1 MGFGAVKLQPVM
13 AQTSRP
19 LAGRRIVVTR
29 AREQAGDLVESLAA
43 LGADVVVAPTIRIE
57 PLADLGPLRDALGAA
72 ARYQWIVF
80 TSQNTVK
87 VVWDSMTRWGLDAS
101 VFRGVPVAAIGPA
114 TADALAER
122 GVSPALVPDRF
133 VAEAV
138 VEALAARE
146 DLRDK
151 RVLLPRA
158 QEARDT
164 LPEGLRARG
173 ATVDVIPVYRAAP
186 EQSDGAALGAE
197 LLAGLIDAVTFTASS
212 TVRNFT
218 DLVGRDAATCG
229 RFATAVIGP
238 ITAATARS
246 LGIAVAVEAEQYTIP
261 GLVDALTRY
270 FSAPVAP

>member
-1 MGFGAVKLQPVM
+1 
-13 AQTSRP
+13 
-19 LAGRRIVVTR
+19 
-29 AREQAGDLVESLAA
+29 
-43 LGADVVVAPTIRIE
+43 
-57 PLADLGPLRDALGAA
+57 
-72 ARYQWIVF
+72 
-80 TSQNTVK
+80 
-87 VVWDSMTRWGLDAS
+87 
-101 VFRGVPVAAIGPA
+101 
-114 TADALAER
+114 
-122 GVSPALVPDRF
+122 
-133 VAEAV
+133 
-138 VEALAARE
+138 
-146 DLRDK
+146 
-151 RVLLPRA
+151 VLLPRA

-186 EQSDGAALGAE
+186 EQGDGAALGAE